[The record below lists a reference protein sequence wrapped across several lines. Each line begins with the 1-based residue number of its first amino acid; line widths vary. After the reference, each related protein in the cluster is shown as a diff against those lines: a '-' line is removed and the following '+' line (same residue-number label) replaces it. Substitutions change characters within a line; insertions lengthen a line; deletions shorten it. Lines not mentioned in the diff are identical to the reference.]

1 MDFEK
6 VLPALKENAR
16 YIECP
21 QRWGY
26 CSGVIDCAKAFLLE
40 LSKEHAISDKSLHS
54 VFKQIKDF
62 RNGL

>member
-6 VLPALKENAR
+6 IISTLKDNAQ
-16 YIECP
+16 YMVCP

-26 CSGVIDCAKAFLLE
+26 CSGVIDCAKAFLFE
-40 LSKEHAISDKSLHS
+40 LSKEHIISDKSLHS
-54 VFKQIKDF
+54 VFEQIKEF